1 GGKSLHQLQK
11 VCGLPGPDGSI
22 QAFTPHDDEEEPYFG
37 GDAATED
44 PGASVGGSG
53 SRKWT
58 VVVYIMAA
66 LVGILVSYVASATL
80 IVRKVEGL
88 WRLPFGGGVFE
99 ALCEGAAQC
108 WRGFRRRCCCCCSC
122 CFRGDDESPGDAQRP
137 DFSERKLYGYTSATG
152 EGRRLIFPT
161 GGNAEETRRGRRGRS
176 RGSRGGGG
184 GSDGGGPRSSSPSRR
199 TASMFYED
207 EEASRPR
214 ARSDS
219 SGSGGGGGGGG
230 GFHDD
235 ERLVGAA
242 GAGSSASGRASAGG
256 RRSNGYGTADG
267 RGAASSAGGAGRE
280 HPRPAWAARRKRGGG
295 VQILATS
302 AVDAAAAAAK
312 LAEEIANDDEV

>member
-22 QAFTPHDDEEEPYFG
+22 QAFTPHDEEEGSYFG
-37 GDAATED
+37 DPTTED
-44 PGASVGGSG
+44 PGPSVSGGG

-58 VVVYIMAA
+58 VIVYIMAA
-66 LVGILVSYVASATL
+66 LVGILVSYVTSATL

-122 CFRGDDESPGDAQRP
+122 CFRGDDGSPGDGQRP
-137 DFSERKLYGYTSATG
+137 DFSERKLYGYTSAAG
-152 EGRRLIFPT
+152 EGRRLIFPAR
-161 GGNAEETRRGRRGRS
+161 GDAEETRRGRRGRS
-176 RGSRGGGG
+176 RGSSRGGGG
-184 GSDGGGPRSSSPSRR
+184 GGDGGGPRSSSPTRH
-199 TASMFYED
+199 TASTFYED

-219 SGSGGGGGGGG
+219 SGSGGASGDFYDG
-230 GFHDD
+230 
-235 ERLVGAA
+235 ERLFGAA
-242 GAGSSASGRASAGG
+242 GAGSSASGRAGAGG
-256 RRSNGYGTADG
+256 RRGNGYGAADG
-267 RGAASSAGGAGRE
+267 RGVAPSAGGAGRE
-280 HPRPAWAARRKRGGG
+280 LLRPVGTARRKRGGG
-295 VQILATS
+295 VQILSTS

>member
-1 GGKSLHQLQK
+1 M
-11 VCGLPGPDGSI
+11 
-22 QAFTPHDDEEEPYFG
+22 
-37 GDAATED
+37 
-44 PGASVGGSG
+44 
-53 SRKWT
+53 
-58 VVVYIMAA
+58 VVYMMAA

-122 CFRGDDESPGDAQRP
+122 CFRGDDGSPGDDGRP
-137 DFSERKLYGYTSATG
+137 DFSEKKLYGYTSAAG

-161 GGNAEETRRGRRGRS
+161 RGDAEEARPGRRRRS

-184 GSDGGGPRSSSPSRR
+184 GGDGSGPRSSSPSRR
-199 TASMFYED
+199 TASTFYED

-219 SGSGGGGGGGG
+219 SGSGGASGGGAGDFYDG
-230 GFHDD
+230 
-235 ERLVGAA
+235 ERLFGAA
-242 GAGSSASGRASAGG
+242 GAGSSASGRAGAGG
-256 RRSNGYGTADG
+256 RRSNGYGAADG
-267 RGAASSAGGAGRE
+267 RGVAPSVRGAGRE
-280 HPRPAWAARRKRGGG
+280 HLRPVGTARRKKDSG

-312 LAEEIANDDEV
+312 LAEEVANDDEV

>member
-1 GGKSLHQLQK
+1 
-11 VCGLPGPDGSI
+11 
-22 QAFTPHDDEEEPYFG
+22 
-37 GDAATED
+37 
-44 PGASVGGSG
+44 
-53 SRKWT
+53 
-58 VVVYIMAA
+58 MAA

-122 CFRGDDESPGDAQRP
+122 CFRGDDGSPGDDERP
-137 DFSERKLYGYTSATG
+137 DFSEGKLYGYTSAAG

-161 GGNAEETRRGRRGRS
+161 RGDAEETRRGRRGRS

-184 GSDGGGPRSSSPSRR
+184 GGDGGGPRSSSPSRR
-199 TASMFYED
+199 MASTFYED

-219 SGSGGGGGGGG
+219 SGSGGASGASGAGAGDFFDG
-230 GFHDD
+230 
-235 ERLVGAA
+235 ERLLGAA
-242 GAGSSASGRASAGG
+242 GAGSSTSGRADAGG
-256 RRSNGYGTADG
+256 RRSNGYGAADG
-267 RGAASSAGGAGRE
+267 RGVAPSTGGTGQE
-280 HPRPAWAARRKRGGG
+280 HLRPAGTARRKRGGG

-302 AVDAAAAAAK
+302 AVDAAAAAAR